1 MNSCNNADCGMQI
14 PASQPGFFGPGPG
27 NGNMGNSMMGNSMQG
42 PGPVLPNPSMPFYA
56 DRFPVGMGY
65 VPMQSWE
72 TPYPMER
79 GFMRGTIFPALDYP
93 FMMGRCR

>member
-14 PASQPGFFGPGPG
+14 PASQPGFFGPGP
-27 NGNMGNSMMGNSMQG
+27 
-42 PGPVLPNPSMPFYA
+42 VLPNPSMPFYV

-65 VPMQSWE
+65 VPMQSWQ